1 MTNSSSSQR
10 KTIRVGTRESKLA
23 MFQTNLTVARLKQSF
38 PQLQFEICPV
48 TTHGDKVR
56 NKPLFE
62 LGGRGVFVKEL
73 EEALLADEVD
83 LVVHSLKDLPT
94 DMPDGL
100 LLAAVFDRTDVRD
113 VLVSKN
119 KITLKDLPAGSR
131 VATSSRRRAAQ
142 IAALRNDLTFV
153 DIRGNIDTR
162 LRKHAEG
169 QCDAMILAA
178 AGLVRLNLTEHV
190 SEFIDTEIS
199 LPAVGQ
205 AALAVEC
212 RSSDAFVCD
221 MLKQIDDKNV
231 RAEITAERAF
241 LYRLGGGCS
250 VPIGGL
256 AKITDR
262 PNGVSL
268 SLTGCV
274 CAIDGSTVLR
284 ETLGIDLAD
293 DYVGAATKLGQ
304 DLAEK
309 MLARG
314 AAKLLESFAQTTPLV
329 SPP

>member
-1 MTNSSSSQR
+1 LTNNSQQSR
-10 KTIRVGTRESKLA
+10 RSIRVGTRESKLA
-23 MFQTNLTVARLKQSF
+23 LFQTNLTVARLKESF
-38 PQLQFEICPV
+38 PKLQFEICPV

-56 NKPLFE
+56 DKPLFE

-73 EEALLADEVD
+73 EEALLADDVD

-100 LLAAVFDRTDVRD
+100 LLAAVFDRTDPRD
-113 VLVSKN
+113 ALISHN
-119 KITLKDLPAGSR
+119 KLSLKDLPAGSR
-131 VATSSRRRAAQ
+131 IATSSRRRSAQ

-178 AGLVRLNLTEHV
+178 AGLARLNLTEHV

-205 AALAVEC
+205 AALAIES
-212 RSSDAFVCD
+212 RSSDIFVCD
-221 MLKQIDDKNV
+221 MLKHIDDKNV

-241 LYRLGGGCS
+241 LHKMGGGCS

-256 AKITDR
+256 ARLTER
-262 PNGVSL
+262 PNGASL

-274 CAIDGSTVLR
+274 CAIDGSKILR
-284 ETLGIDLAD
+284 ETQGIELTN
-293 DYVGAATKLGQ
+293 DYINAATKLGQ
-304 DLAEK
+304 DLAEQ
-309 MLARG
+309 MLSQG
-314 AAKLLESFAQTTPLV
+314 AKELLESFAQTPPLV